1 MTPTTLVIGGHA
13 AAREAA
19 IAAALDPALR
29 TAILLE
35 GLPDG
40 RSALQ
45 AQAES
50 AQVEIVRI
58 AAGCPCC
65 IGNLTLRVHL
75 NRILRRPPARLY
87 IGLASA
93 SHLEQIRHFL
103 RQPPYDGLLQLNQDL
118 AA

>member
-19 IAAALDPALR
+19 IAAALDPALH
-29 TAILLE
+29 TVILLE

-50 AQVEIVRI
+50 ARIEIVRI

-65 IGNLTLRVHL
+65 IGNLTLRVTL
-75 NRILRRPPARLY
+75 NRILRRPPQRLY
-87 IGLASA
+87 IGLAGTA
-93 SHLEQIRHFL
+93 HLDPL
-103 RQPPYDGLLQLNQDL
+103 RQFLHAPPYDSLLQLNQDL
-118 AA
+118 AL